1 MAKKSEIDSVSLEIL
16 NHWTSDN
23 FLKDRYR
30 ERKYEWGN
38 NENCGTLVAFDWRE
52 DEGEYYLTEINTNV
66 DLGELECEYFKFG
79 IFLNFLKKHN
89 YNAILGIRLKDEGPK
104 KLWKDKL
111 EDILDSNENL
121 GWKVQLSKIDYDEYI
136 LEHWTSPIPEFSV
149 TNTFIL
155 RYSYDAHNSVDQMAS
170 NQGYFETFMKKSDWS
185 DYFRINP
192 PYLKMNTFITEKRR
206 VIILCSDVENLI
218 LGESFLK

>member
-1 MAKKSEIDSVSLEIL
+1 MM
-16 NHWTSDN
+16 N
-23 FLKDRYR
+23 R
-30 ERKYEWGN
+30 ERKDGF
-38 NENCGTLVAFDWRE
+38 LADFDNKQHDPYF
-52 DEGEYYLTEINTNV
+52 DEY
-66 DLGELECEYFKFG
+66 
-79 IFLNFLKKHN
+79 
-89 YNAILGIRLKDEGPK
+89 
-104 KLWKDKL
+104 
-111 EDILDSNENL
+111 
-121 GWKVQLSKIDYDEYI
+121 YDEYI